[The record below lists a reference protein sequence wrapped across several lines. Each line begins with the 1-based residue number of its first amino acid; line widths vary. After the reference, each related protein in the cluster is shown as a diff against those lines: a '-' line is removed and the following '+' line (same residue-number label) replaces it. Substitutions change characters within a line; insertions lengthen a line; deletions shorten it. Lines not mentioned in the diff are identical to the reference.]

1 MLKTLKIFFF
11 LFLAL
16 SAFVYAFA
24 EMPKESNE
32 NIVARVNGAVITKDD
47 LALETNKIIPQTYY
61 HGNVSQE
68 KRKEAEKKA
77 LENLINNELFYQEAK
92 KQGIKADKDAVKKM
106 LEATKKRYP
115 SEEAFNQA
123 LKKQNLTI
131 SIFEEKIEK
140 ILLVDMILQKEVM
153 ITFTEQDISDY
164 YNNNK
169 AKFMLPESVKLKY
182 IWIKRDPTM
191 PDSEKSAGAKAD
203 EAMSELKAGKDFS
216 EVAQKYSAD
225 ASRVMGGD
233 IGFIHS
239 GRLPEEVESIAYKL
253 KTGDISG
260 KIKTDKGYHIIRVDD
275 RRPAKLMQFEEI
287 KDKLKKE
294 LTESRQEERRNTLVE
309 RLRNE
314 AKVEIL
320 LQD

>member
-1 MLKTLKIFFF
+1 MLRTIK
-11 LFLAL
+11 LAVL
-16 SAFVYAFA
+16 LLLAIPVFAFA
-24 EMPKESNE
+24 EEPKESNE
-32 NIVARVNGAVITKDD
+32 NIVARVNSAVITKDD
-47 LALETNKIIPQTYY
+47 ITAETNKIIPETYY
-61 HGNVSQE
+61 HGNVSPE
-68 KRKEAEKKA
+68 KRREAEKKA

-92 KQGIKADKDAVKKM
+92 KQGMKADKDTVKK
-106 LEATKKRYP
+106 LLDATKKRYP

-131 SIFEEKIEK
+131 SMLEEKIEK
-140 ILLVDMILQKEVM
+140 ILVVGMILQKEVI
-153 ITFTEQDISDY
+153 ITFTDKDLSDY
-164 YNNNK
+164 YNSNK
-169 AKFMLPESVKLKY
+169 EKFMLPESVKLKY
-182 IWIKRDPTM
+182 IWIKRDPTE
-191 PDSEKSAGAKAD
+191 PDFEKKAAAKSD

-275 RRPAKLMQFEEI
+275 RRPARLMQFEEI
-287 KDKLKKE
+287 KDKLQKE
-294 LTESRQEERRNTLVE
+294 LTESREEERRKVLID
-309 RLRNE
+309 RLKTE
-314 AKVEIL
+314 AKIDIVP
-320 LQD
+320 QD